1 MNKDHYPVNPKG
13 RLIIIGDSTPYTCL
27 EVEQAPDI
35 NQIPSQLFKLLSE
48 HKNIRI
54 EIIISDSMPGYTEK
68 YSAVLQKYGYINLG
82 IIHVHQES
90 NFNDYY
96 ARISQSGIVFI
107 ANENPEICEM
117 LKKSE
122 ILKLLHKKYIHE
134 EDFTIIGMNAA
145 SMYIPKILVNEKGI
159 HQGFGF
165 INNCIIDTK
174 FECGT
179 RFKKLIKAIMLHPE
193 CLGIGL
199 NNGML
204 MVIEKGYKASCYGS
218 STVMAVDA
226 RHIKKSKAGKGTTV
240 FIKNL
245 RGHILTEG
253 SGINVCTGDLIKD
266 NQFHNSLN
274 FTRRNTIQ

>member
-1 MNKDHYPVNPKG
+1 MNKDHYPKG
-13 RLIIIGDSTPYTCL
+13 RLIIIGGSTPDTCL
-27 EVEQAPDI
+27 EGELEPDI
-35 NQIPSQLFKLLSE
+35 NKIPSQLFKLLPE

-54 EIIISDSMPGYTEK
+54 EMIISDYKPGYKEK
-68 YSAVLQKYGYINLG
+68 YSAALERHGYINSG
-82 IIHVHQES
+82 IIHAHQEN
-90 NFNDYY
+90 NFNDYD
-96 ARISQSGIVFI
+96 ARISQAGIVFI
-107 ANENPEICEM
+107 ANEDPEICEM

-174 FECGT
+174 FEYKT
-179 RFKKLIKAIMLHPE
+179 RFKKLIRAIMLHPE

-199 NNGML
+199 NSGML
-204 MVIEKGYKASCYGS
+204 MVIEKGCKASCYGS

-226 RHIKKSKAGKGTTV
+226 RYINKSKAGKGTTV
-240 FIKNL
+240 FMKNL

-253 SGINVCTGDLIKD
+253 SGINLCTGNLIKD

-274 FTRRNTIQ
+274 FTHRNTIQ